1 MTRVVDLRLG
11 RCELRCPLC
20 GDGHGDPADI
30 ARALATRPDR
40 VVLRGAASA
49 LADALQRVRALGV
62 GEVVVRTHALEAMTP
77 ERARAFAAR
86 GAHAAL
92 VPLFSSASAVHD
104 RIVNVPGALASSL
117 AGMRALADAGLAVEV
132 EVPLLSP
139 RLQSLEALVSLAH
152 RAVPSLR
159 AARFYVPDHAPPPPL
174 ATPAWSELREGL
186 VGAVRRCRALGVE
199 VRFTGAEAI
208 PLCALRDAPEL
219 WDVYRFQPRRPA
231 RRAPG
236 WSLAP
241 ICSGCA
247 ARAQCPGLSPRALA
261 AHGDAGL
268 SLFAKRPPLMYAQ
281 RTPGAPAFTAE
292 HRRLAAKVGML
303 VLRPTV
309 HCNQDCTFCS
319 ANETSGNV
327 WERPDAM
334 LRALARAA
342 RRGVRRVSFGGGEP
356 TLSRDLV
363 HYVKAAS
370 RLGVEVIELVTNAVL
385 LDREARVA
393 ALRAAGLTHAFVSLH
408 AHDEALSQSLTRK
421 VGDHARTVRGVQ
433 HLLAAGVDTALNH
446 VVTARNAPH
455 LTRFVEFAREA
466 FGGRCLVSIA
476 FVTPQYKAL
485 EDLSQ
490 VPRLTDVAP
499 HLRRALYRA
508 MELGQPVQVGSRQGV
523 PPCLLGEFRAWS
535 DVLGY
540 AGEPAAEDAPQ
551 KVRAPG
557 CDACRY
563 TRVCTGVWR
572 PYAERYGTD
581 ELTPLPGAPFTDDER
596 RDLEAHARARPH
608 GWPVPLSFDEV
619 HPLLRER
626 DRELPPGAWRDLTAP
641 SPAHARRALPVLARA
656 HGRPLRA
663 LMVGAGRRARALAL
677 EARAV
682 PGLAF
687 EAVVSPHAHQ
697 SLAAEFGGC
706 PGFASLDEALDALR
720 PEVLVLASPTAAHH
734 RLARAAVA
742 AGIPCLVERP
752 LTRTLAEA
760 DDLADAAGVFPACA
774 ALYAPGLDGFLA
786 ARPLSSLTLTRRLPA
801 AHPDAPRAWSRDAIA
816 SALHDAIALALYAAG
831 GGRPRVRVTLVV
843 GERAP
848 ERIRLQLAWDAAE
861 AAVEIDFTARAEETS
876 LAHGAATWR
885 RVGASTGDAARML
898 AHFRDVARG
907 EAAPLLTA
915 ADARDHLAATLD
927 ALDAL
932 DAAGAPFARPAAP
945 RHARSPALG

>member
-1 MTRVVDLRLG
+1 
-11 RCELRCPLC
+11 
-20 GDGHGDPADI
+20 
-30 ARALATRPDR
+30 
-40 VVLRGAASA
+40 
-49 LADALQRVRALGV
+49 
-62 GEVVVRTHALEAMTP
+62 
-77 ERARAFAAR
+77 
-86 GAHAAL
+86 
-92 VPLFSSASAVHD
+92 
-104 RIVNVPGALASSL
+104 
-117 AGMRALADAGLAVEV
+117 
-132 EVPLLSP
+132 
-139 RLQSLEALVSLAH
+139 
-152 RAVPSLR
+152 
-159 AARFYVPDHAPPPPL
+159 
-174 ATPAWSELREGL
+174 
-186 VGAVRRCRALGVE
+186 
-199 VRFTGAEAI
+199 
-208 PLCALRDAPEL
+208 
-219 WDVYRFQPRRPA
+219 
-231 RRAPG
+231 
-236 WSLAP
+236 
-241 ICSGCA
+241 
-247 ARAQCPGLSPRALA
+247 
-261 AHGDAGL
+261 
-268 SLFAKRPPLMYAQ
+268 
-281 RTPGAPAFTAE
+281 
-292 HRRLAAKVGML
+292 ML

-363 HYVKAAS
+363 HYVRAAS
-370 RLGVEVIELVTNAVL
+370 RLGVEVVELVTNAVL

-408 AHDEALSQSLTRK
+408 AHDEALSQALTRK
-421 VGDHARTVRGVQ
+421 SGDHARTVRGVQ

-466 FGGRCLVSIA
+466 FGARCLVSVA

-490 VPRLTDVAP
+490 VPRLTEVAP

-572 PYAERYGTD
+572 PYAERYGTS

-596 RDLEAHARARPH
+596 RALDAHARARPH

-626 DRELPPGAWRDLTAP
+626 DRELPPGAWRDLAAP
-641 SPAHARRALPVLARA
+641 APARRALPVLAPLRT
-656 HGRPLRA
+656 RPLRA

-682 PGLAF
+682 SGLAF

-697 SLAAEFGGC
+697 SLAAEFGDC

-720 PEVLVLASPTAAHH
+720 PEALVVAAPTAAHH
-734 RLARAAVA
+734 ALARVALA
-742 AGIPCLVERP
+742 AGLPCLVERP
-752 LTRTLAEA
+752 FTRTLAEA
-760 DDLADAAGVFPACA
+760 DDLARAPGLVPACA
-774 ALYAPGLDGFLA
+774 ILHAPGLDVLLA
-786 ARPLSSLTLTRRLPA
+786 ARQHPSLSLTRRLA
-801 AHPDAPRAWSRDAIA
+801 DAPRAWSRDALA
-816 SALHDAIALALYAAG
+816 PALHDALALAVHAAG
-831 GGRPRVRVTLVV
+831 GGRPRVRVALLV

-848 ERIRLQLAWDAAE
+848 ERIRLLLDWDAAE
-861 AAVEIDFTARAEETS
+861 AAVELDFTARAEETT
-876 LAHGAATWR
+876 LARGPLAWR
-885 RVGASTGDAARML
+885 RAGPGVGDAARML
-898 AHFRDVARG
+898 ARFCEVARG
-907 EAAPLLTA
+907 EAAPLLTP

-932 DAAGAPFARPAAP
+932 DAAGAPFERPDAP
-945 RHARSPALG
+945 RHARSPALGGSG